1 MKNQN
6 SWTAPLWEWTSA
18 PQMILLLKGEETY
31 QQQLVCLGISKAFQE
46 QVILPLELINKKY
59 LNNMNCYNHPDLP
72 AVSSC
77 IDCNKGLCIE
87 CSSRYTFPICVECN
101 KNRISHERSE
111 IIKDFFIIFGGGA
124 VITFIVLSL
133 LNSQNRDLPIMS
145 YIMFFYAYSSLVA
158 GWRFLNRITA
168 DYFLF
173 LPIIGWLIYFVI
185 KFLISG
191 FLGIFILP
199 YRIYKNVTR
208 LRELNQID

>member
-1 MKNQN
+1 
-6 SWTAPLWEWTSA
+6 
-18 PQMILLLKGEETY
+18 
-31 QQQLVCLGISKAFQE
+31 
-46 QVILPLELINKKY
+46 
-59 LNNMNCYNHPDLP
+59 MNCYNHPDLP

-145 YIMFFYAYSSLVA
+145 YIMFFYVYSSLVA

-173 LPIIGWLIYFVI
+173 LPIIGWLIYFMV
-185 KFLISG
+185 KLLISG

>member
-1 MKNQN
+1 
-6 SWTAPLWEWTSA
+6 
-18 PQMILLLKGEETY
+18 MIHLPKTKVTHLRLPAF
-31 QQQLVCLGISKAFQE
+31 LRISKAFQE
-46 QVILPLELINKKY
+46 QVILLLELINKKY

-173 LPIIGWLIYFVI
+173 LPIIGWLIYFMV

-191 FLGIFILP
+191 CLGVFILP

>member
-1 MKNQN
+1 
-6 SWTAPLWEWTSA
+6 
-18 PQMILLLKGEETY
+18 
-31 QQQLVCLGISKAFQE
+31 
-46 QVILPLELINKKY
+46 
-59 LNNMNCYNHPDLP
+59 MNCYNHPNLP

-145 YIMFFYAYSSLVA
+145 YIMFFYVYSSLVA

-173 LPIIGWLIYFVI
+173 LPIIGWLIYFMV

-191 FLGIFILP
+191 CLGVFILP
-199 YRIYKNVTR
+199 YRIYKNITR

>member
-1 MKNQN
+1 
-6 SWTAPLWEWTSA
+6 
-18 PQMILLLKGEETY
+18 
-31 QQQLVCLGISKAFQE
+31 
-46 QVILPLELINKKY
+46 
-59 LNNMNCYNHPDLP
+59 MNCYNHPNLP

-87 CSSRYTFPICVECN
+87 CSSLYTFPICVECN

-173 LPIIGWLIYFVI
+173 LPIIGWLIYFVV

-191 FLGIFILP
+191 CLGVFILP
-199 YRIYKNVTR
+199 YRIYKNITR
-208 LRELNQID
+208 LKELNQID

>member
-1 MKNQN
+1 
-6 SWTAPLWEWTSA
+6 
-18 PQMILLLKGEETY
+18 MILLLKIKAIH
-31 QQQLVCLGISKAFQE
+31 QRLLAFLRISKAFQG
-46 QVILPLELINKKY
+46 QVILLSDLINKKY

-133 LNSQNRDLPIMS
+133 LNSQNRNLPIMS

-173 LPIIGWLIYFVI
+173 LPIYR
-185 KFLISG
+185 
-191 FLGIFILP
+191 LGDLFCG
-199 YRIYKNVTR
+199 
-208 LRELNQID
+208 